1 MNLEDSESDQEACV
15 EEGQLVVEDDDI
27 SEGEDNQVN
36 SDAESNLLTDGRV
49 RLKRYLTF
57 EISSHVTARDK
68 GNLGSL
74 QLE

>member
-36 SDAESNLLTDGRV
+36 SDAQSNLLTDGRV
-49 RLKRYLTF
+49 RFKRYLTF
-57 EISSHVTARDK
+57 EISSHATA
-68 GNLGSL
+68 
-74 QLE
+74 